1 MYEKFNILSKAE
13 LEARKEIL
21 FEQYA
26 GVRNIEA
33 LTMVEMSNRIIMP
46 AVTKYTKDLA
56 DTVIAEPLD
65 RVCQGSD

>member
-1 MYEKFNILSKAE
+1 MKDSILCLRQK

-33 LTMVEMSNRIIMP
+33 LTMIDMASKMFIPSV
-46 AVTKYTKDLA
+46 VYYTKNLL
-56 DTVIAEPLD
+56 IQQL
-65 RVCQGSD
+65 Q